1 MSYSVQP
8 LAYDPPQDRTSDEGL
23 RKTLRNIPLLPAPA
37 NLDDLLARLDA
48 EADALRSPALAA
60 MISDARAPDLPVH
73 WEDEEED
80 APFFPPATSAANTN
94 ALGVRR
100 RPLRLRPRRLLALA
114 GAVGTAL
121 YVLAQT
127 LAPDAVQP
135 VLPDPVLP
143 LPDLAVTAL
152 RAPTIVAPSLEA
164 ALVLPEPASVIFT
177 IPVEPAPLPAAL
189 AEPAPGALAP
199 AEAAPEPAS
208 AAEAEEE
215 TAAGETAGDLGEGV
229 DQDVAGEA
237 AQDSAAEDEGA
248 TEEAADAAPLPPSR
262 PAGLRAPTFR
272 GVWAV
277 NARACTPAMQ
287 REGALPADISAT
299 RARAGNTTCTFKR
312 VAQRGNG
319 WTITAECSNGRSSW
333 KSTVRLTLKNGRL
346 VWSSR
351 RGTVSY
357 VRCSGP

>member
-8 LAYDPPQDRTSDEGL
+8 LAYDPPQDRPSDEGL

-60 MISDARAPDLPVH
+60 MISDARAPELPVH

-80 APFFPPATSAANTN
+80 APFFPPAASAANTN
-94 ALGVRR
+94 ALGVR

-135 VLPDPVLP
+135 VLPDPLLP
-143 LPDLAVTAL
+143 LPDLALTAL
-152 RAPTIVAPSLEA
+152 RAPAIVAPSLEA

-177 IPVEPAPLPAAL
+177 LPVEPAPLPAAL
-189 AEPAPGALAP
+189 AEPEPAPSEAGA
-199 AEAAPEPAS
+199 EPAS

-215 TAAGETAGDLGEGV
+215 TAAAEAFGDLGEGV
-229 DQDVAGEA
+229 DQDLAGDA
-237 AQDSAAEDEGA
+237 AHDSAAEDDQGA
-248 TEEAADAAPLPPSR
+248 GEVADAAPLPPSR

-319 WTITAECSNGRSSW
+319 WTIAAECSNGRSSW